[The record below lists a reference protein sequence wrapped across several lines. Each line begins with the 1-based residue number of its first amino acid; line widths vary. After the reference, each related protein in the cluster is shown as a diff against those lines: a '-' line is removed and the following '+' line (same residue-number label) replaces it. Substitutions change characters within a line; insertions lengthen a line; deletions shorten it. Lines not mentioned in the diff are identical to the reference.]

1 MTYARPDGFA
11 TIATIVA
18 IEKLGYGFG
27 SVGHMLYMMQQ
38 VAPGPYRTAH
48 YAFATG
54 IMALS
59 LMLTGMVSGQ
69 LQECLGYQHFFVFV
83 LFASIPSVL
92 FAAFAPFHGEEDV
105 RLQIAAA
112 H

>member
-1 MTYARPDGFA
+1 VGP
-11 TIATIVA
+11 IAAAVM

-54 IMALS
+54 IMGLCMMS
-59 LMLTGMVSGQ
+59 TGMVSGA
-69 LQECLGYQHFFVFV
+69 LQEAVGYQSFFVIV
-83 LFASIPSVL
+83 IAVSALPLLFAWK
-92 FAAFAPFHGEEDV
+92 APFPVGDPTS
-105 RLQIAAA
+105 
-112 H
+112 